1 MRIDYGNLMGFSRM
15 SLILIGLLLLL
26 SLYGVLIQ
34 LSAGGGNFFIYS
46 FSHLVKL
53 VAGFI
58 AMFVVSKIPARFI
71 FNYTTMFYI
80 ISVILLV
87 LVDMIGAT
95 RLGAQRWINLG
106 AFSLQPSELMKIGLI
121 LMLSKEFNKLS
132 VSQIGKFK
140 YYIKSFLYTTL
151 PVFLV
156 MIQPDLGTSLILVAI
171 GVVLVF
177 LARLPIKFFIIAFS
191 LILILIPIFWMNLY
205 DYQKQ
210 RILTFLDPSL
220 DPLGSGY
227 HIIQSKIAIGSG
239 GFFGKGFLSGTQGQ
253 LDFLPEKHT
262 DFIFTLLSEELGFL
276 GALLLIALY
285 ISIIFVCLLMSI
297 KCDDYFGKYIIVAF
311 ITTFSIYCI
320 VNIGMVSGLL
330 PVVGIPL
337 PLISYGGT
345 SSISLLIGF
354 GLVLNFANNKNRF

>member
-1 MRIDYGNLMGFSRM
+1 MRIDYGNLMGFSKI
-15 SLILIGLLLLL
+15 SLILIGLLFTL
-26 SLYGVLIQ
+26 SLYGILIQ
-34 LSAGGGNFFIYS
+34 FSAGGGNFFIYS
-46 FSHLVKL
+46 FSHLMKL
-53 VAGFI
+53 VFGFI
-58 AMFVVSKIPARFI
+58 AMFIVSKIPARLI
-71 FNYTTMFYI
+71 FNYTTLFYI
-80 ISVILLV
+80 VSVILL
-87 LVDMIGAT
+87 I
-95 RLGAQRWINLG
+95 
-106 AFSLQPSELMKIGLI
+106 SLQPSELMKIGLI

-140 YYIKSFLYTTL
+140 YYIKSFVYTSL

-171 GVVLVF
+171 GIVLVF

-191 LILILIPIFWMNLY
+191 IILVLIPIFWMNLY

-285 ISIIFVCLLMSI
+285 IAIIFVALIMSI
-297 KCDDYFGKYIIVAF
+297 KCDDYFGKYVIVAF

-354 GLVLNFANNKNRF
+354 GLVLNFANSKNNL